1 MYHRHPR
8 KPKSGTTSSP
18 SPDDEE
24 TSTRPTPAA
33 LWAGIPLDTDIL
45 ITHTPPRAHCD
56 DAYGCDDLRAALARV
71 RPRLHVCGHVH
82 QGRGATR
89 VKWDTEGLGGGE
101 GGGEGEGQGQD
112 AGKDDD
118 AAIEAEAT
126 PWEDP
131 HPDPTS
137 AKISLVDLTARRGNQ
152 PLDFEEDG
160 VFPEGW
166 VGEGEEEEE
175 EGAGEGVTQQSRRGR
190 RETCV
195 VNAAIMATGWPHRKR
210 FNKPIVVDID
220 LPVWR

>member
-1 MYHRHPR
+1 MYRRHPAEED
-8 KPKSGTTSSP
+8 PSTSSP
-18 SPDDEE
+18 SEPS
-24 TSTRPTPAA
+24 TSPTPAA
-33 LWAGIPLDTDIL
+33 LWAGIPLATDIL
-45 ITHTPPRAHCD
+45 VTHTPPRAHCD

-89 VKWDTEGLGGGE
+89 VRWDTDGVGVGEGDGG
-101 GGGEGEGQGQD
+101 GGGEGEE
-112 AGKDDD
+112 GKDEET
-118 AAIEAEAT
+118 AVEASAQ
-126 PWEDP
+126 PWQDP
-131 HPDPTS
+131 HPDPAS

-160 VFPEGW
+160 VSPENA
-166 VGEGEEEEE
+166 EEEQEEEEE
-175 EGAGEGVTQQSRRGR
+175 AGAGGVKQQRDGTSRRGR

-195 VNAAIMATGWPHRKR
+195 VNPSITATGWPHLGGKR